1 MKSGV
6 SLTDFFLIGAIVYY
20 LEKLERLL
28 VVCLRTT
35 IYVRQIWNLIKKN
48 EGQEEEGVTTNQDL
62 GDGRNENT
70 NPVIL
75 RKSTR
80 ARKPPQ
86 RYMHD

>member
-1 MKSGV
+1 MYPQ
-6 SLTDFFLIGAIVYY
+6 LCFFLNRSYY

-28 VVCLRTT
+28 VACLRTT
-35 IYVRQIWNLIKKN
+35 IYVRQVCNFLWNLIKKN
-48 EGQEEEGVTTNQDL
+48 EGQEEEGVNTNQDL

-70 NPVIL
+70 NPAIL
-75 RKSTR
+75 TKSTR

>member
-1 MKSGV
+1 M
-6 SLTDFFLIGAIVYY
+6 YY
-20 LEKLERLL
+20 LEKIERLL
-28 VVCLRTT
+28 VACLRTT
-35 IYVRQIWNLIKKN
+35 IYVRQVCNFLWNLIKN
-48 EGQEEEGVTTNQDL
+48 EGQEEEGVNTNQDL

>member
-1 MKSGV
+1 
-6 SLTDFFLIGAIVYY
+6 
-20 LEKLERLL
+20 LELD
-28 VVCLRTT
+28 
-35 IYVRQIWNLIKKN
+35 KKN

-80 ARKPPQ
+80 AGGKLDVSSRINLNFVNKYLLFV
-86 RYMHD
+86 RINYIFSITMKERH

>member
-1 MKSGV
+1 M
-6 SLTDFFLIGAIVYY
+6 YY
-20 LEKLERLL
+20 LEKIERLL
-28 VVCLRTT
+28 VACLRTT
-35 IYVRQIWNLIKKN
+35 IYVRRVCNFLWNLIKN
-48 EGQEEEGVTTNQDL
+48 EGQEEEGVNTNQDL

>member
-1 MKSGV
+1 M
-6 SLTDFFLIGAIVYY
+6 YY

>member
-1 MKSGV
+1 
-6 SLTDFFLIGAIVYY
+6 VYY
-20 LEKLERLL
+20 LEKIERLL
-28 VVCLRTT
+28 VACLRTT
-35 IYVRQIWNLIKKN
+35 IYVRQVCNFLWNLIKN
-48 EGQEEEGVTTNQDL
+48 EGQEEEGVNTNQDL